1 MEELKLRKILIAA
14 LLTVFSFSTVTT
26 ASAQSYEPSVIE
38 NINVNVND
46 VKEYT
51 FDDILALEPYVHV
64 EDGLLILDENSA
76 SDAGI
81 DYELIQGQQEY
92 FNYLNQQVKTN
103 AISVSQD
110 LTIQDLSDDSN
121 VYQNNSPML
130 LAKASCKGKTTS
142 PESFWWGYRTKL
154 NSCDTKKAISDAN
167 TVGASAGITT
177 AGLGGLG
184 AWFPVFLAAG
194 VVTGLT
200 SSYFW
205 LLATRLDAN
214 NNGSGV
220 IVDMT
225 WATAFDIEPQ

>member
-26 ASAQSYEPSVIE
+26 AFAQSYEPSVIE
-38 NINVNVND
+38 NVNVND
-46 VKEYT
+46 YEEYT

-64 EDGLLILDENSA
+64 EDGLFILDENSA
-76 SDAGI
+76 NDAGI

-92 FNYLNQQVKTN
+92 FSYLNQQVKTN

-110 LTIQDLSDDSN
+110 LTIQDLSEGSN
-121 VYQNNSPML
+121 GVQNNSPML
-130 LAKASCKGKTTS
+130 FASCKGATR
-142 PESFWWGYRTKL
+142 PAEYHWWGYKTYL

-167 TVGASAGITT
+167 TVGGSAGITA

-184 AWFPVFLAAG
+184 VWFPVFLAGG
-194 VVTGLT
+194 VIAGLT
-200 SSYFW
+200 SGYFW
-205 LLATRLDAN
+205 LFATRLDAN
-214 NNGSGV
+214 NNGRGV

-225 WATAFDIEPQ
+225 WATVYDITPQ

>member
-1 MEELKLRKILIAA
+1 MRKILIAA
-14 LLTVFSFSTVTT
+14 LLTVFSFSTVTP
-26 ASAQSYEPSVIE
+26 AFAQSYEPSVIE
-38 NINVNVND
+38 NKNVND

-81 DYELIQGQQEY
+81 DNELIQGQQEY

-103 AISVSQD
+103 VISVSQD
-110 LTIQDLSDDSN
+110 LTIQDLSED
-121 VYQNNSPML
+121 NNEKQSDSPML
-130 LAKASCKGKTTS
+130 FKATCKPKGKTTS

-154 NSCDTKKAISDAN
+154 NSCDTKKAITDAN
-167 TVGASAGITT
+167 TVAAGAAIST

-184 AWFPVFLAAG
+184 AWFPVFLAGG
-194 VVTGLT
+194 VITGLT
-200 SSYFW
+200 SGYFW
-205 LLATRLDAN
+205 LFGTRLDAN

-225 WATAFDIEPQ
+225 WATVYDIEPQ